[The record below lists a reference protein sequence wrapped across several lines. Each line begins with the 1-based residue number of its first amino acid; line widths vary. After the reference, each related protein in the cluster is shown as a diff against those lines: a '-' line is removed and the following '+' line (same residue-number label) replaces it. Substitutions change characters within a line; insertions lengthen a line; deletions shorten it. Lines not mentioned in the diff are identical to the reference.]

1 IIFTKMETLVLTPE
15 DFDFIVPS
23 KGSPHCYLNS
33 QLDLRQNGNGCAL
46 GVSGEASFG

>member
-1 IIFTKMETLVLTPE
+1 MGMTGMEGLSLGHCGS
-15 DFDFIVPS
+15 VPWVT
-23 KGSPHCYLNS
+23 SPHCYLNS